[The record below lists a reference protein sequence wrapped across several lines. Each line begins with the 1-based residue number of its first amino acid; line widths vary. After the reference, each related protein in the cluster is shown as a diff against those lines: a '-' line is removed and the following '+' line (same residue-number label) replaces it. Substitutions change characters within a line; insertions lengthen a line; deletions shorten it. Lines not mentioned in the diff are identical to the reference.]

1 MNIDQLL
8 TRIFPN
14 EAVVLLIFSLILL
27 ALGEIG
33 FRLARRQH
41 DAKTDGR
48 RTQISGIQ
56 GAFLGLLA
64 LLLGFTFSMALGR
77 FDSRRNLVLSE
88 ANAIGTTYLRAS
100 FLPPPHQAAVEI
112 LLRSYVDLRL
122 PLYDSATSSQAL
134 ESYETR
140 SAQVQRQLWA
150 HAVAAGRE
158 APSPLIVA
166 FVTALNEVI
175 DLDASRLHALRSHV
189 PGAAWLLLLLV
200 SGVGCYISGYVA
212 GLSGART
219 AFSTILLPLLI
230 AIVITLIS
238 DLDAPRRGIIG
249 ISKQPLLDLRQSLQS
264 PSQ

>member
-1 MNIDQLL
+1 MTRKL
-8 TRIFPN
+8 TVDEIRSAAFK
-14 EAVVLLIFSLILL
+14 ARFLGYSRFFWVLPFRWHWGVLILGATL
-27 ALGEIG
+27 
-33 FRLARRQH
+33 FSR
-41 DAKTDGR
+41 K
-48 RTQISGIQ
+48 RTRSVR
-56 GAFLGLLA
+56 A
-64 LLLGFTFSMALGR
+64 
-77 FDSRRNLVLSE
+77 
-88 ANAIGTTYLRAS
+88 YLRAS
-100 FLPPPHQAAVEI
+100 FLPPPHQTAVET

-122 PLYDSATSSQAL
+122 PLYDSDTSSQAL

-150 HAVAAGRE
+150 HAVASGRE

-200 SGVGCYISGYVA
+200 SGVGCYISGYAA

-249 ISKQPLLDLRQSLQS
+249 ISKQPLLDLRQSLHS
-264 PSQ
+264 PSR